1 MTAIAAFSLFGGAV
15 AATRVVAQDVAP
27 FTLAA
32 LRIGI
37 GAGILWT
44 LVLLFHRRRMRV
56 ERRDW
61 RLYFLLAAFY
71 FTAFPLAM
79 AFGFQVTEASRGAL
93 LMATSP
99 IWSVALGRFTGR
111 ESLIGR
117 QIAGV
122 VVSVIGIGLVFGE
135 TALSP
140 AETDGEAASTLAA
153 VGGAL
158 LLVFAAA
165 CVAVYGVA
173 SQPAFARY
181 SALNVSAWTMLIGI
195 AMLAPLAIAEVAMGN
210 TGGFSAQNSLLMVF
224 LGSLGLA
231 QLMFVF
237 SLTRLTPTQ
246 VVVYVNFNPLGA
258 TALGAAL
265 LEESLTGTFAV
276 GAVAVIAGAVLV
288 NWPKQTP

>member
-1 MTAIAAFSLFGGAV
+1 V
-15 AATRVVAQDVAP
+15 AATRVVAQDIAP

-37 GAGILWT
+37 GVGILWT
-44 LVLLFHRRRMRV
+44 LVLLFHRHGMRV

-99 IWSVALGRFTGR
+99 IWSVVLGRLTGH

-117 QIAGV
+117 QYVGV

-135 TALSP
+135 SALSP
-140 AETDGEAASTLAA
+140 AESGGETASTLAA

-158 LLVFAAA
+158 LLLFAAA
-165 CVAVYGVA
+165 CVGFYGVI

-181 SALNVSAWTMLIGI
+181 SALNVTAWTMLIGVT
-195 AMLAPLAIAEVAMGN
+195 MLLPLALAEIALGN
-210 TGGFSAQNSLLMVF
+210 AGGFSVQNSLLMLY
-224 LGSLGLA
+224 LGSLGMA

-237 SLTRLTPTQ
+237 SLTRLSPTQ
-246 VVVYVNFNPLGA
+246 VVIYVNFNPLVA

-265 LEESLTGTFAV
+265 LEETLTGTFAL
-276 GAVAVIAGAVLV
+276 GATAVIAGAVLV
-288 NWPKQTP
+288 NWPKRTP